1 MDNDNSTSKLVVI
14 SVLGGLLLLIGAVFL
29 FSTKEK
35 VTLPLKVQEFTDF
48 ECPACASYHPVVN
61 DLMKQF
67 TDNVSFEFI
76 NYPLT
81 SIHPD
86 AYQAALAGEAAR
98 IQGKFAEYADLLFT
112 NQDKLKRDNLIAF
125 ATQLGMDPVKFTA
138 DMDSATVKAKVDSD
152 IKEGED
158 LGINA
163 TPTFYINGE
172 KVVFQQGDDPAQV
185 LKDLISQKIT
195 LGLSQAQTK

>member
-1 MDNDNSTSKLVVI
+1 MDNDNSTSKLVII

-35 VTLPLKVQEFTDF
+35 VTLPLKIQEFTDF

-81 SIHPD
+81 TIHPD

-98 IQGKFAEYADLLFT
+98 IQGKFSEYADLLFT

-125 ATQLGMDPVKFTA
+125 ATQLGMDPVKFTT
-138 DMDSATVKAKVDSD
+138 DMDSAAVKAKIDGD
-152 IKEGED
+152 ISTGEA

-185 LKDLISQKIT
+185 LKDLITQKLA
-195 LGLSQAQTK
+195 LGLSQAQAK